1 MNRRLR
7 FRKIVCLTII
17 VAGVFLLWPGA
28 GSADIT
34 PRGSEAEVLRFDAIL
49 ELSAPIAGTHVML
62 CARYWVSPTHY
73 SVAVVWAEP
82 AEAALNFST
91 YPPTLQIDSNEQE
104 FSLSNQLRPGNDT
117 RFSKPLGQRGAFR
130 NKFNNYPVEKIRFAE
145 HEALA
150 SRIYVDDMEKLAAQ
164 AEDEWQTI
172 DVGNCANQKG
182 RDREVAKLDVRMS
195 EGRMAALKITDAN
208 GQAIKSIEY
217 EYSKHKGQWLL
228 AKQNVL
234 LPKRLLTVG
243 YNNRGATVKI
253 GNKEQ
258 TYKELPGSHH
268 KGGRKCTVEYKP
280 IKIANG
286 VLPLPASITVHHG
299 ETNAVLRTARLSN
312 FVQLK
317 QTPKET
323 EQAALEFSRF
333 DDNELKMRELMNKY
347 WQKDPD
353 KIEDPDAMLLKQLRT
368 HFENLDASTKTL
380 GERLK
385 RINMLMQLDWIQA
398 HDALKEHFRQYLA
411 VLTSNHLGEIVL
423 AGGLHVINATIEWG
437 QFSTADEL
445 LREWIRSAT
454 AICDAESILSFA
466 QIQIRRRHYWPAAK
480 LLEECSKPR
489 QDWKQK
495 RFDAQALR
503 CISLWELSE
512 MVKDP
517 SKAKTDRSI
526 AQAGFA
532 SWSLGAEGLWAAVRE
547 SMAEAKLFFAG
558 LDEPTPRQKALRRQL
573 EQMEAKVRRPITE

>member
-323 EQAALEFSRF
+323 EQAASDFSRF
-333 DDNELKMRELMNKY
+333 GDRELKVRELSSKY

-353 KIEDPDAMLLKQLRT
+353 KIEDADGALLEQLRA
-368 HFENLDASTKTL
+368 HFENLDVSTKTL

-385 RINMLMQLDWIQA
+385 RINMLMQLDWIGS
-398 HDALKEHFRQYLA
+398 HDALKERFRQYLA
-411 VLTSNHLGEIVL
+411 ILTSNKLVEIVL
-423 AGGLHVINATIEWG
+423 AGGLHAIDMTIEWG
-437 QFSTADEL
+437 QFPTADAL
-445 LREWIRSAT
+445 LGDWIEAAIT
-454 AICDAESILSFA
+454 ACDAESILRFA
-466 QIQIRRRHYWPAAK
+466 QIQLRRRHYWAIAR

-489 QDWKQK
+489 HDWKQK
-495 RFDAQALR
+495 CFDAQALR
-503 CISLWELSE
+503 CVVLWELSE

-517 SKAKTDRSI
+517 SKAKTNRVI

-532 SWSLGAEGLWAAVRE
+532 SWSLGPDGLLTTAAESLAQAKE
-547 SMAEAKLFFAG
+547 SFAN
-558 LDEPTPRQKALRRQL
+558 LDQPSQTQVALRRQL
-573 EQMEAKVRRPITE
+573 DQIDRRVRQGGD